1 VNEPSGQAFTLLRPN
16 HIKIKWLN
24 KKEAVS
30 KVNESAFFILSFFGV
45 FIHKMTV

>member
-1 VNEPSGQAFTLLRPN
+1 VKDWS
-16 HIKIKWLN
+16 LN
-24 KKEAVS
+24 KLKIKEAVS